1 MTRTVA
7 VIFFGGAFLLGFA
20 LPMGSDA
27 FLRAPSLIGEAHA
40 APTPDEVLEDPVL
53 EERARA
59 ISKELRCLVCQNQ
72 SIDDSDADLARDLR
86 LLVRERLLAGDSDDE
101 IIAFATERY
110 GDFVL
115 LRPPVK
121 PSTWL
126 LWYGPPIILVI
137 AVLSLMV
144 YMRRRRND
152 GDSRQPEAL
161 SPDEQAKL
169 NHLLDRRTSSET

>member
-7 VIFFGGAFLLGFA
+7 VIFFGVAFSLGFA
-20 LPMGSDA
+20 GFSGDDA
-27 FLRAPSLIGEAHA
+27 FLSKPSLIGEAHA

-59 ISKELRCLVCQNQ
+59 LSKELRCLVCQNQ

-161 SPDEQAKL
+161 SSDEQAKL
-169 NHLLDRRTSSET
+169 NHLLDRQTSSET